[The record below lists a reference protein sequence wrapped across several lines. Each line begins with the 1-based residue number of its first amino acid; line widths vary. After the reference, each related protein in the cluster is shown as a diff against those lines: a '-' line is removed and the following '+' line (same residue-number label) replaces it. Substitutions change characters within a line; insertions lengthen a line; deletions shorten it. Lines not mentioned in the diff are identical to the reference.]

1 MTSKKIADFPSAAR
15 SLTTFFLRDAKFSL
29 AEFRVTLHYQYM
41 DNAMQMMVSKM
52 LTSCPATLRARAERA
67 ADVLRNGGTHAQMR
81 RALCTVKA
89 FSKEVR

>member
-1 MTSKKIADFPSAAR
+1 MKFNTADRYDAQELID
-15 SLTTFFLRDAKFSL
+15 SLG
-29 AEFRVTLHYQYM
+29 
-41 DNAMQMMVSKM
+41 
-52 LTSCPATLRARAERA
+52 SCHASATLRARAERA